1 MLDARDFVAIIIAAL
16 QPNRLEYLIRGRI
29 KLYLLLVS
37 RSGSEIIS

>member
-1 MLDARDFVAIIIAAL
+1 MLDARDFVAIIAAL

-37 RSGSEIIS
+37 RNGSEIMS